1 MRSTEQIQAE
11 IAAARARLA
20 SNIEG
25 LITQAHPKAVVAQGV
40 RDAKGFASAEF
51 VAAKAQFVDADG
63 APRLARIGALAF
75 AIVGSVAFL
84 VVVRSIA
91 RG

>member
-1 MRSTEQIQAE
+1 MRTTEDIRAE
-11 IAAARARLA
+11 IAAARSRLA

-25 LITQAHPKAVVAQGV
+25 LITQTHPKAVAARTVQ
-40 RDAKGFASAEF
+40 DAKALAAAEIDA
-51 VAAKAQFVDADG
+51 VRAQFVDAAG
-63 APRLARIGALAF
+63 TPRYTRIGALAV

-91 RG
+91 RR